1 MANPLFFTS
10 ILRVP
15 TLHFPFSVFSVSS
28 VVNPPCL
35 CVLVSFERNSCPML
49 RWISGL
55 FGWAART
62 RVALY
67 RRGLLP
73 RHRLPSPVISVGNL
87 AVGGTGKT
95 PLVAL
100 LARMLLQE
108 GFEPAVLSRGYKGGA
123 ERSGLLV
130 SDGRQVLCKVRECGD
145 EPFLLARQLRGIPL
159 AVGRNRRRSA
169 SLIPPA
175 QNLGKRIFIL
185 DDAFQ
190 HLRIRRDL
198 DLLVLDATDPFAGGR
213 PMPSGR
219 LREPLCA
226 ISRADWILLTR
237 SHLAGNLDKTQD
249 QIRSLHS
256 EAPLFSFHH
265 APTALID
272 VRSGRSRPVE
282 DLAGSAAIALAG
294 IGKPHLF
301 VRDLEQLGIRVRQ
314 EAFFPDHH
322 WFTQQELDRL
332 LNRSESIITTEKDA
346 VRLEGL
352 RFDEG
357 QVVALRIEA
366 RPDAPEEFRRRLVE
380 WAEQISRQGAK
391 PQSSE

>member
-1 MANPLFFTS
+1 
-10 ILRVP
+10 
-15 TLHFPFSVFSVSS
+15 
-28 VVNPPCL
+28 
-35 CVLVSFERNSCPML
+35 ML
-49 RWISGL
+49 KWISGL
-55 FGWAART
+55 FGVAAQA
-62 RVALY
+62 RVGLY
-67 RRGLLP
+67 RRGILA

-100 LARMLLQE
+100 LARMLQQE
-108 GFEPAVLSRGYKGGA
+108 GFEPAVLSRGYKGRA

-130 SDGRQVLCKVRECGD
+130 SDGQRVLCKLRQCGD
-145 EPFLLARQLRGIPL
+145 EPFLLARQLQGIPL

-175 QNLGKRIFIL
+175 QDLQKRIFIL

-219 LREPLCA
+219 LREPLSA

-237 SHLAGNLDKTQD
+237 SHLAGNLDETQEKV
-249 QIRSLHS
+249 RRLHS

-272 VRSGRSRPVE
+272 VRSGRPQPFE
-282 DLAGSAAIALAG
+282 ELAGRAGIALAG

-301 VRDLEQLGIRVRQ
+301 VRDLQQLGIRVQQ

-332 LNRSESIITTEKDA
+332 LNRTQAIFTTEKDA

-357 QVVALRIEA
+357 QVLALRIEA

-380 WAEQISRQGAK
+380 WAKEVSRQDAK
-391 PQSSE
+391 AQSPE